1 MQPEEPFVFLV
12 RKTLLFADPKWQQK
26 TVAAGKGH
34 APWCQCAGRWQHAT
48 RWHQSAAWS
57 PGWIRWIRRKCPPK
71 MHGFGVGGG
80 GWIFFFFLPVLY
92 ASVELMMEHG
102 VPSLLFWFPL
112 SFRVVFHFYEYLW
125 EKGQFFQLWQISHNF
140 WLTSLKLTVFC
151 PWKSMVVSDDSF
163 PKTGPGLFSG
173 PRCYIGHG

>member
-26 TVAAGKGH
+26 TVAPGKGH

-48 RWHQSAAWS
+48 RWHQISCKNHLDESDESEENA
-57 PGWIRWIRRKCPPK
+57 PQK
-71 MHGFGVGGG
+71 MHGFWGVGGG
-80 GWIFFFFLPVLY
+80 FFFFFLPLLY

-112 SFRVVFHFYEYLW
+112 SFRVVFHFYEYYGR
-125 EKGQFFQLWQISHNF
+125 KGNSFNYG
-140 WLTSLKLTVFC
+140 
-151 PWKSMVVSDDSF
+151 KSV
-163 PKTGPGLFSG
+163 TLFD
-173 PRCYIGHG
+173 